1 MAGTGKAAATVLA
14 GGGPE
19 DPVADAAAAS
29 QMSGG
34 ASGGPGKAGSG
45 AQIGGLG
52 GQKSNAGKP
61 AGRNK
66 ATRIGRKTDA
76 RRLLLTEFIVCVA
89 VLGFGTLVPAP
100 KGSKDEG
107 MSHLLVKGTALS
119 LLFFVLALVGSSGA
133 KAGRAASGIGGL
145 VTAAYLLTSSDAY
158 NIASWITSFYGKP
171 GTPGAGVV
179 TTAYH
184 GGYAGVI
191 DVNELL
197 GPPATAPGA
206 SETGRPTGT
215 GGTLYA

>member
-19 DPVADAAAAS
+19 DPIGDAAAAA
-29 QMSGG
+29 QLAGG
-34 ASGGPGKAGSG
+34 TSKK
-45 AQIGGLG
+45 QGGLG
-52 GQKSNAGKP
+52 GQKSALGKP
-61 AGRNK
+61 SSKSRTSFLGK
-66 ATRIGRKTDA
+66 KTDS

-100 KGSKDEG
+100 AGRKDEG
-107 MSHLLVKGTALS
+107 MAHLLVKGTALS
-119 LLFFVLALVGSSGA
+119 LMFFVLSLIASSGA
-133 KAGRAASGIGGL
+133 KAGRAAGGL
-145 VTAAYLLTSSDAY
+145 GALITAAYLVTSEDAY
-158 NIASWITSFYGKP
+158 NILAWIASFYGKP

-184 GGYAGVI
+184 GGYAGAI

-197 GPPATAPGA
+197 GPPRVAPGVN
-206 SETGRPTGT
+206 ETGQPTGT